1 MLGKQNVAISNLF
14 LERSNFI
21 VIGLTGRTGSGCTTA
36 ANILQSKNPQLPS
49 LKDLRYKGNVFYN
62 DLDCYRY
69 EILRRYAENN
79 WNSFISIKVSDLI
92 SAYLLMLSRQ
102 DLVKF
107 ILDNTPEEGVS
118 ESRVKR
124 VVSNGVCV
132 SFFAKKMKKAL
143 PELLDEYESL
153 KSGPKSKTG
162 VLRVLVGFKNFTELF
177 KKELDSL
184 QSGLYVKVYQAA
196 GNSIRKIGKV
206 KPGYKE
212 LSFDPEKVFHLP
224 KTINKVIK
232 AVRGVYD
239 SAFIV
244 IDAIRNP
251 YEARF
256 FKDRYSAFYLVSV
269 NAPDEDRAEYLGRVR
284 KFGVDEIKSI
294 DKVESGKAE
303 IKNSDFVAQN
313 VKKCIEMS
321 DVHLFNP
328 RNELHN
334 NNILKS
340 QLAWYVSLMIHPGL
354 VSPTSMERVMQ
365 IAYTAKTNSGCIS
378 RQVGAVV
385 TDKDNSIKAVGWNDV
400 PKGQVPCSLRS
411 LDGLLESFD
420 DEVYSVYERTNPDFR
435 EKALEVR
442 SSFSSSDDLK
452 GRNLSYCFK
461 DIKNSI
467 DNKEN
472 QVHTRSLH
480 AEENA
485 FLQISKY
492 GGMGVAGGSL
502 YSTASPC
509 ELCAKKAFQLGI
521 SEIVF
526 IDPYPGIT
534 TDHVLANGVDRP
546 FLIQFR
552 GAVGK
557 GYYQL
562 YEQALAYKDELEYFD
577 NGEWLRSVKREKIS
591 SSLDL
596 LVKEGVIS
604 KEDRDG
610 FETHY
615 ANGLKDCSE

>member
-1 MLGKQNVAISNLF
+1 M
-14 LERSNFI
+14 
-21 VIGLTGRTGSGCTTA
+21 
-36 ANILQSKNPQLPS
+36 
-49 LKDLRYKGNVFYN
+49 
-62 DLDCYRY
+62 
-69 EILRRYAENN
+69 
-79 WNSFISIKVSDLI
+79 
-92 SAYLLMLSRQ
+92 
-102 DLVKF
+102 
-107 ILDNTPEEGVS
+107 
-118 ESRVKR
+118 
-124 VVSNGVCV
+124 
-132 SFFAKKMKKAL
+132 
-143 PELLDEYESL
+143 
-153 KSGPKSKTG
+153 
-162 VLRVLVGFKNFTELF
+162 
-177 KKELDSL
+177 
-184 QSGLYVKVYQAA
+184 YVRIYQAA
-196 GNSIRKIGKV
+196 GNSIRKVGEV
-206 KPGYKE
+206 KPGYKD
-212 LSFDPEKVFHLP
+212 LLFNPEKVFHLP
-224 KTINKVIK
+224 KTVNKIIK
-232 AVRGVYD
+232 AIRGVYD

-269 NAPDEDRAEYLGRVR
+269 NAPDDDRAEYLGQVR
-284 KFGVDEIKSI
+284 KFGVDEIMSI
-294 DKVESGKAE
+294 DKVESGKVG

-321 DVHLFNP
+321 DIHLFNP
-328 RNELHN
+328 RNEFHN

-385 TDKDNSIKAVGWNDV
+385 TDKNNSIKAVGWNDV
-400 PKGQVPCSLRS
+400 PEGQVPCSLRS
-411 LDGLLESFD
+411 LDGLLKSFD
-420 DEVYSVYERTNPDFR
+420 DEIYSVYERTNPDFR
-435 EKALEVR
+435 ARALEVR
-442 SSFSSSDDLK
+442 NSFASDDELK
-452 GRNLSYCFK
+452 GRNLAYCFK
-461 DIKNSI
+461 DMKNSI
-467 DNKEN
+467 DNKAN

-492 GGMGVAGGSL
+492 GGVGVAGGAL

-521 SEIVF
+521 NEIVF

-534 TDHVLANGVDRP
+534 TDHVLANGVGRP
-546 FLIQFR
+546 ALVQFR

-577 NGEWLRSVKREKIS
+577 NGEWVKSVKREKVA

-596 LVKEGVIS
+596 LLKEGVIS
-604 KEDRDG
+604 REHRD
-610 FETHY
+610 ELNSSYNT
-615 ANGLKDCSE
+615 GLK